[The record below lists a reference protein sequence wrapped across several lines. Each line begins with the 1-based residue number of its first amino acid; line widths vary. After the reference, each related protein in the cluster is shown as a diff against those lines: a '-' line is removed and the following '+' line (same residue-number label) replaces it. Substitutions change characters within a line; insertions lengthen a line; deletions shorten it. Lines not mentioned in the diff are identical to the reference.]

1 MKAVTWRGVNE
12 IGVED
17 VPEPT
22 ILNDHDIILEVG
34 LSATCGS
41 DLHLVGGYIPA
52 MRAGTCSGTSSWGP
66 SPRSAPA

>member
-22 ILNDHDIILEVG
+22 ILNHHDKPVDMAVTIEVG
-34 LSATCGS
+34 NDFA
-41 DLHLVGGYIPA
+41 DLFEVKDALGK
-52 MRAGTCSGTSSWGP
+52 
-66 SPRSAPA
+66 

>member
-34 LSATCGS
+34 PDR
-41 DLHLVGGYIPA
+41 DLRLGPAPGG
-52 MRAGTCSGTSSWGP
+52 RLH
-66 SPRSAPA
+66 PRHARR